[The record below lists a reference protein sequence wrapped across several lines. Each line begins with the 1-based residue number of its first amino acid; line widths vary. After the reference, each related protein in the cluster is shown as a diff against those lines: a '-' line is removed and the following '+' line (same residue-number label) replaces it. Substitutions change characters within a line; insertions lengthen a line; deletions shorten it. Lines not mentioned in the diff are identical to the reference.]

1 MEAQGLAGGHTGLP
15 GKALRGWVL
24 NTARVGTDFRNPG
37 RQGINARQSFSS
49 LPVAESAGRSLL
61 PTGFT
66 EQQVLRNKKQSK
78 KGYLK
83 SINLSPGVV
92 VLGSG
97 CVTVKQYCL
106 SGHRQGEGTA
116 EVTADATPWLYLN
129 ATPYYN
135 LPGLNA

>member
-1 MEAQGLAGGHTGLP
+1 MGLGLLF
-15 GKALRGWVL
+15 K
-24 NTARVGTDFRNPG
+24 TKSKT
-37 RQGINARQSFSS
+37 
-49 LPVAESAGRSLL
+49 
-61 PTGFT
+61 
-66 EQQVLRNKKQSK
+66 NKQ
-78 KGYLK
+78 

-106 SGHRQGEGTA
+106 TGHRQGEGTA

-135 LPGLNA
+135 LAGLDA